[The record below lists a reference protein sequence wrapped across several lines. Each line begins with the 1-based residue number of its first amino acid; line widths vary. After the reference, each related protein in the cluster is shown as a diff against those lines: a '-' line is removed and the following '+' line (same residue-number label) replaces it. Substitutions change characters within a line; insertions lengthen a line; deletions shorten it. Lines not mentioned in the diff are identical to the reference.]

1 LGFWVFYVLLL
12 HLLFVFLLL
21 LLLLKLTPGV
31 GSIVDPPT
39 LCFLCLLLCLF
50 VCLFSWF
57 TLMGNVLFVSWVE
70 GSWKFYL
77 NRMPFRFRRER
88 QKKQKTGATDKRV
101 GLGWYFASMDL
112 PFSTH
117 RNFANRGTPI

>member
-1 LGFWVFYVLLL
+1 VDPTPKDYATTGGESLGHTFMRIQCFLFGFLGFLVFYVLLL
-12 HLLFVFLLL
+12 HLLFFFFLLLLL

-39 LCFLCLLLCLF
+39 LCFLCLLVCLF

-77 NRMPFRFRRER
+77 NRMPFRF
-88 QKKQKTGATDKRV
+88 
-101 GLGWYFASMDL
+101 
-112 PFSTH
+112 
-117 RNFANRGTPI
+117 